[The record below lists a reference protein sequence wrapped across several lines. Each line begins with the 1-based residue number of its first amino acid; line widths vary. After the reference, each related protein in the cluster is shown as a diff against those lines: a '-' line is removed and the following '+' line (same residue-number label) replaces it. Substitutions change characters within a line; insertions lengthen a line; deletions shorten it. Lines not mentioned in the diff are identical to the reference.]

1 MSSSWSP
8 DQASLQQLV
17 AVLNQTLSPDN
28 AVQRQAAQQLKNA
41 QAMPDINKYLAYL
54 LVTDNLAGVG
64 DAASNISY
72 RPSAGILLKNN
83 IIKHHSTL
91 DPLTVAYIKG
101 SIVPALS
108 SRQPQIPNIA
118 GNVITTLLAQTGLD
132 SWPEIL
138 PTLVNMV
145 ESDSNEFAISTLAKI
160 CEDMPLQLDSNA
172 NGPSSTSLLI
182 PKFIDFMHSQAPKI
196 RSGSIACINNFIP
209 LKSQPLVENFDRFLT
224 ALFAL
229 ATDDSF
235 ADTRSSICSAFVAI
249 ITTFPENLAPH
260 LQGIISFI
268 LHCVK
273 DRDNENVALQAAGFL
288 VELGKTKKVDKSL
301 VSAELKEIIPI
312 VLSSMIYCEED
323 QARLESLAEDDEN
336 VDDRPEDIR
345 PKIVKSKS
353 AHANNTSTAV
363 KNIVNESDSD
373 SDFDDEDDED
383 DDDDSDWNLRK
394 CSAAALDN
402 FSHGYPEEVLEYAMP
417 HLRSAIVSQSW
428 PVREASILAFGA
440 ISHGCLDLVGPNLPE
455 LIPFLVNTLKD
466 TVPAVRQITCWTLTR
481 YSSWIAYHSS
491 NGKNHE
497 RYLQPVLEGILDCCI
512 DKNKKVQE
520 SACCALATLAEDVD
534 RELAPYLEIIFT
546 RLSVCFQRYR
556 AKNIQN
562 LFDAVHTIL
571 ECVGPE
577 AIAQHPKVVDILI
590 PPLFDRWNNISDD
603 DRDIWA
609 LFELMTAV
617 ATNLGTL
624 FAPFASDV
632 YNRALQIL
640 SESLI
645 AEQNCQNDD
654 TLDSPDKEFA
664 ITALDLI
671 DGLVLGLGTQVTELI
686 KSISPPLEE
695 LIMAALEDSSMDVRQ
710 SAFSLIGDLATTGN
724 TGVLQ
729 QYLEQILETALAHMD
744 MQYGPGV
751 FNNAVWATGE
761 ISLQVGTAIT
771 PFIPRLFTSLAQILV
786 LGGDDVTSGILEN
799 TAITIGR
806 LGQIA
811 PDLLKDHLALVADNW
826 VANCHELP
834 ENAEK
839 DSAFTGFARIVAA
852 NPQGVKSEESLV
864 GILDA
869 FASYHEPSPAL
880 QQRTRELLEGYRS
893 LVGEDEWA
901 RIVDGLSD
909 DGRIGV
915 KSRYGL

>member
-1 MSSSWSP
+1 MVV
-8 DQASLQQLV
+8 L
-17 AVLNQTLSPDN
+17 LNQTLSPDN
-28 AVQRQAAQQLKNA
+28 AVQRQAAQQLKNVHS
-41 QAMPDINKYLAYL
+41 MPDINKYLTYL
-54 LVTDNLAGVG
+54 LFTDNLPGVG
-64 DAASNISY
+64 DAASNTSY
-72 RPSAGILLKNN
+72 RPSAGIMLKNN
-83 IIKHHSTL
+83 IIKHYNNI
-91 DPLTVAYIKG
+91 DPLTVAYVKAN
-101 SIVPALS
+101 IVPALS
-108 SRQPQIPNIA
+108 SPQPQIPNIA
-118 GNVITTLLAQTGLD
+118 GNVITTLLAQTGLTG
-132 SWPEIL
+132 WPEIL

-145 ESDSNEFAISTLAKI
+145 ESESNEFAISTLAKI
-160 CEDMPLQLDSNA
+160 CEDMPVQLDSSA
-172 NGPSSTSLLI
+172 NGTSSTSLLL
-182 PKFIDFMHSQAPKI
+182 PKFIEFMRSPAPKI
-196 RSGSIACINNFIP
+196 RSRSIACINNFIP
-209 LKSQPLVENFDRFLT
+209 LKSQPLLQNFGQFLT

-235 ADTRSSICSAFVAI
+235 DDTRSSICLAFVAI

-260 LQGIISFI
+260 LQGIITFI
-268 LHCVK
+268 LHCIK
-273 DRDNENVALQAAGFL
+273 DQDNENVALQAAGFL
-288 VELGKTKKVDKSL
+288 VELGKTKKVDKNL
-301 VSAELKEIIPI
+301 VAAELKEIIPI
-312 VLSSMIYCEED
+312 VLSSMIYSEED

-345 PKIVKSKS
+345 PNIVKSKS
-353 AHANNTSTAV
+353 AHVNNTAA
-363 KNIVNESDSD
+363 KNITGDSDSD
-373 SDFDDEDDED
+373 SDDDDDDDED

-394 CSAAALDN
+394 CTAAALDN
-402 FSHGYPEEVLEYAMP
+402 FSHGYSEQVLEYAMP
-417 HLRSAIVSQSW
+417 HLRTAIVSQSW

-466 TVPAVRQITCWTLTR
+466 SVPAVRQITCWTLTR

-520 SACCALATLAEDVD
+520 SACCALATLAEDVGA
-534 RELAPYLEIIFT
+534 ELSPYLEIVFT
-546 RLSVCFQRYR
+546 RLAVCFQRYR

-571 ECVGPE
+571 ECVGPTV
-577 AIAQHPKVVDILI
+577 IAQHPKVVDILI
-590 PPLFDRWNNISDD
+590 PPLLERWNNVADD

-617 ATNLGTL
+617 ATNFGSL
-624 FAPFASDV
+624 FVPFAGDV

-654 TLDSPDKEFA
+654 TLDSPEKEFA

-686 KSISPPLEE
+686 NSISPPLDE

-710 SAFSLIGDLATTGN
+710 STFSLVGDLATTGN

-729 QYLEQILETALAHMD
+729 QYLEQILETALVHMD

-761 ISLQVGTAIT
+761 ISLQVGTAIK
-771 PFIPRLFTSLAQILV
+771 PFIPRLFTTLAQILV
-786 LGGDDVTSGILEN
+786 LGGDDVTTGILEN

-806 LGQIA
+806 LGQVA
-811 PDLLKDHLALVADNW
+811 PDLLKDHLSLVADNW
-826 VANCHELP
+826 VVNCLEIP

-839 DSAFTGFARIVAA
+839 DSAFAGFARIVAA
-852 NPQGVKSEESLV
+852 NPQGVKSEQSLV

-869 FASYHEPSPAL
+869 FVSYHEPSPEL
-880 QQRTRELLEGYRS
+880 QQHTRELLEGYRS
-893 LVGEDEWA
+893 LVGEEEWA
-901 RIVDGLSD
+901 RIVDNLSD

-915 KSRYGL
+915 KSRYGM